1 MYFRVENCR
10 KVPFE
15 TSFLFSVKPGL
26 YDDERNLALYFH
38 YGKRGKQHVHY
49 GPMDMGK
56 KEGSKQEAQHC
67 VIMHLGLWDG
77 RCNGFK
83 LETNFLPWKIMQDAA
98 GRITLDSVRL
108 NEGYEVLNARKK
120 ESIAERAFTSYYW
133 PLPRRTT
140 NDDPLEDAPQLV
152 QDDES
157 MNAKKKYVFL
167 VLNNKAHVEVVSTRR
182 RGEEDSQQSSWVELC
197 NFEFYNY
204 KAIYQFSDDTAPFH
218 VMECRWKNPQQ
229 DNGKVLHLKHG
240 QHVTGAER
248 DYEFVIVEVNIQ
260 LDKIKVKMDLV
271 TLFTGAFPM
280 LSMHNMDVDV
290 FLHLVNG
297 MEAPDISNAI
307 TQFGRQ
313 ADDFYVFKNCCILK
327 GLIYSHAEVS
337 VHVIP
342 QLFHKYN
349 FSPAQYPKMVIIPFP
364 PVRYHIFTEGWNN
377 IIPGFFAN
385 NEMAAKATFCMGLM
399 AMQASNFWAGAAGMP
414 KFPITWLY
422 SSTPGTGKTTAAT
435 LVNAFMGKGDN
446 LFAGSSTSVAMQ
458 TRGALTN
465 CGMLCVD
472 DYVQSR
478 KNDKVWAEM
487 MRQWYDHQG
496 RSIGGDNARDFIADS
511 GLMVTSN
518 EIVCERDTAVQARL
532 LVFEFEK
539 LKGTSGLS
547 ELQTFQE
554 LVSALMPD
562 FDTLLYDRKLDKE
575 VIADCSNF
583 LHQAVG
589 EETMDRKIGMWAWLL
604 YYMLLVSW
612 MAQSVEGEPE
622 AIIKWVVQQCKD
634 SARQTKNSHSTVRR
648 FVYALSKVMPD
659 AAMAGCHVTERAE
672 TSVHWHNFRNVTKD
686 GIDYYCIRPE
696 SVCKAIRTKLQE
708 RFPLQQLVKALGD
721 EEGTLAVDDAQ
732 FANLTTWPY
741 YMQTE
746 EFGPKIALKEFEIK
760 GDLLTAADQKAVMI
774 PKLLF
779 EEIVKE
785 HEEIDAQSNIDYTE
799 ILIQSYHHP
808 KYGSKVDRGLD
819 NCAYCF
825 FAMATGRECLD
836 PVRGT
841 PVERFILRALRQTT
855 FAPFCGPT
863 NICNVAVNK
872 PHRHD
877 PHGEQ
882 RLVSWDPHVER
893 LNSAAGFGDVDSCMG
908 LESIRSFFGTTMPTL
923 SVLPPCYTYNPY
935 AMRDDAQDEAVQD
948 PRTYHP
954 DCDGSSDSGARE
966 FDDSEDDY
974 FVGEEP
980 FSPKSVDSQSLDGF
994 SDGTPESPVKR
1005 QRRED
1010 DYQFEQQTPSPL
1022 NPGDPGSTPLGDIS
1036 NVCSPKAHGEGLASA
1051 GDAAVF
1057 RAKSAAAAMDEDE
1070 LERELE
1076 TEFEIQEELER
1087 EGDFESNFEVSI
1099 HSPQKTRTS
1108 KQYT

>member
-26 YDDERNLALYFH
+26 YDDEQNLALYFK

-83 LETNFLPWKIMQDAA
+83 LEKNFKPWNIMQDAA
-98 GRITLDSVRL
+98 GLITLDSVRL

-157 MNAKKKYVFL
+157 MNAKKKY
-167 VLNNKAHVEVVSTRR
+167 
-182 RGEEDSQQSSWVELC
+182 
-197 NFEFYNY
+197 
-204 KAIYQFSDDTAPFH
+204 I
-218 VMECRWKNPQQ
+218 
-229 DNGKVLHLKHG
+229 
-240 QHVTGAER
+240 
-248 DYEFVIVEVNIQ
+248 FVIVEVNIQ
-260 LDKIKVKMDLV
+260 LDKIKAKMDLV

-280 LSMHNMDVDV
+280 LSLHNMEVDV

-313 ADDFYVFKNCCILK
+313 ADDFYVFKNCCILR

-399 AMQASNFWAGAAGMP
+399 AMQASNFWKGAAGMP

-435 LVNAFMGKGDN
+435 LVNALMGKGDN

-472 DYVQSR
+472 DYVQSK
-478 KNDKVWAEM
+478 KNDKAWAEM

-562 FDTLLYDRKLDKE
+562 FDTLLYEGKLDKE

-589 EETMDRKIGMWAWLL
+589 GETMDRKIGMWAWLL

-659 AAMAGCHVTERAE
+659 AAMAGSHVTERAE

-696 SVCKAIRTKLQE
+696 SVCKAIRSKLQE

-732 FANLTTWPY
+732 FANLSTWPY

-785 HEEIDAQSNIDYTE
+785 HEEIDAQSNIDYRK

-808 KYGSKVDRGLD
+808 KYGSKVDRGMA
-819 NCAYCF
+819 NCPYCF
-825 FAMATGRECLD
+825 FDMATGRECID
-836 PVRGT
+836 PT
-841 PVERFILRALRQTT
+841 QIEKTNVERFILRALRETT

-882 RLVSWDPHVER
+882 RLVSWDTHVED
-893 LNSAAGFGDVDSCMG
+893 LNSAAGFGDVDSCMA
-908 LESIRSFFGTTMPTL
+908 LESISSFFGTTMPTL

-974 FVGEEP
+974 FVGEHP

-994 SDGTPESPVKR
+994 PESPVKR
-1005 QRRED
+1005 QRRQD

-1022 NPGDPGSTPLGDIS
+1022 NPGHPGSTPLGDIS

-1057 RAKSAAAAMDEDE
+1057 RAKSAKSAAAAMDEDE

-1076 TEFEIQEELER
+1076 MEFEIQEELER
-1087 EGDFESNFEVSI
+1087 EGAFESNFEVSI

>member
-15 TSFLFSVKPGL
+15 TSFLFSVKRGL
-26 YDDERNLALYFH
+26 YDDEQNLALYFK
-38 YGKRGKQHVHY
+38 YGKRGKEHVHY

-56 KEGSKQEAQHC
+56 TGTSKQDAQLC
-67 VIMHLGLWDG
+67 VVMYLGTWDTK
-77 RCNGFK
+77 CNGFDFDQ
-83 LETNFLPWKIMQDAA
+83 NFKPWKIMQDAQ
-98 GRITLDSVRL
+98 GGITLDSVRL
-108 NEGYEVLNARKK
+108 NEGYEVLNARYKK
-120 ESIAERAFTSYYW
+120 ESIAERAFTSNYW

-140 NDDPLEDAPQLV
+140 NDDPLEDAPQ
-152 QDDES
+152 DDES
-157 MNAKKKYVFL
+157 MNAKKKYDFL
-167 VLNNKAHVEVVSTRR
+167 TINNKAHVEVVSTRR
-182 RGEEDSQQSSWVELC
+182 RGDEDSQQSSWVELC

-218 VMECRWKNPQQ
+218 VMECRWKNPKQ
-229 DNGKVLHLKHG
+229 DNGKLLHLKHG
-240 QHVTGAER
+240 QHVSGAER

-260 LDKIKVKMDLV
+260 LDKIKAKMDIV
-271 TLFTGAFPM
+271 NLFTGAFPL
-280 LSMHNMDVDV
+280 LSMHNMDVDM
-290 FLHLVNG
+290 FLHLVHG

-313 ADDFYVFKNCCILK
+313 ADDTYVFKNCCILR

-377 IIPGFFAN
+377 ILPAFFAN
-385 NEMAAKATFCMGLM
+385 NEMAAKATFCMGIM
-399 AMQASNFWAGAAGMP
+399 AMQTSNFWKGAAGMP
-414 KFPITWLY
+414 KFPITWLF

-435 LVNAFMGKGDN
+435 LVNALFGSGAD
-446 LFAGSSTSVAMQ
+446 LFAGSSTSVGIQ
-458 TRGALTN
+458 TRAALKK
-465 CGMLCVD
+465 CMMLCVD
-472 DYVQSR
+472 DFVQSK
-478 KNDKVWAEM
+478 KNDKAYAEM
-487 MRQWYDHQG
+487 LRQFFDHQG
-496 RSIGGDNARDFIADS
+496 RSIGGDTARDFVADS

-518 EIVCERDTAVQARL
+518 EIVCQNDPAVQARL
-532 LVFEFEK
+532 LVFEFDK
-539 LKGTSGLS
+539 LQNTSGLS

-562 FDTLLYDRKLDKE
+562 FNTFLYEGKLDKE

-589 EETMDRKIGMWAWLL
+589 GGAVDRKIGMWAWLL
-604 YYMLLVSW
+604 YYMLLMSW

-622 AIIKWVVQQCKD
+622 AIIKWVVQQCQH
-634 SARQTKNSHSTVRR
+634 SARETKNTHSTVRR
-648 FVYALSKVMPD
+648 FVYALSKIMPEGE
-659 AAMAGCHVTERAE
+659 MAGSHVTERAE
-672 TSVHWHNFRNVTKD
+672 TSVYWHNFRTVRQNE
-686 GIDYYCIRPE
+686 IDYYCIRPE
-696 SVCKAIRTKLQE
+696 PVCKAIRTKLQE
-708 RFPLQQLVKALGD
+708 RFAVVSLTKALLT
-721 EEGTLAVDDAQ
+721 EEGVLLVEDAR
-732 FANLTTWPY
+732 FANLSTWPY
-741 YMQTE
+741 FKQTE
-746 EFGPKIALKEFEIK
+746 DFGPKLALKEFEMV
-760 GDLLTAADQKAVMI
+760 GDLLTARDQKAVMI

-785 HEEIDAQSNIDYTE
+785 HEEINAQSNVDYTK
-799 ILIQSYHHP
+799 ILIQSYHDP
-808 KYGSKVDRGLD
+808 VYGSKVDRGMD

-825 FAMATGRECLD
+825 FDMVTGRECLD

-841 PVERFILRALRQTT
+841 HVERFFLRALRETT

-872 PHRHD
+872 PHRHNLR
-877 PHGEQ
+877 GEE
-882 RLVSWDPHVER
+882 RLVGWDAEVEE
-893 LNSAAGFGDVDSCMG
+893 LNNAAGFGDVDSCMR
-908 LESIRSFFGTTMPTL
+908 LEVINSFFGTTMPTL
-923 SVLPPCYTYNPY
+923 SALPPCYTNNPY
-935 AMRDDAQDEAVQD
+935 AMRDDAQDEAVQE

-954 DCDGSSDSGARE
+954 DCGGSSDSGARE
-966 FDDSEDDY
+966 FDDSEDEY
-974 FVGEEP
+974 FAGSRP

-994 SDGTPESPVKR
+994 SDGALESPVKR

-1022 NPGDPGSTPLGDIS
+1022 NPGHPGSTPLGDIS

-1057 RAKSAAAAMDEDE
+1057 RAKSAAAAMEDDE
-1070 LERELE
+1070 LERELA
-1076 TEFEIQEELER
+1076 TEFEILEEELER
-1087 EGDFESNFEVSI
+1087 EGVFEDNFEVSI